1 MKNSPQLT
9 VRAPQPMCSGERRG
23 AVPSKRGAP
32 AKGEAGAEEIMSRRN
47 EMRPSIPAG
56 NRFSITPLLR

>member
-1 MKNSPQLT
+1 MNNSPQLT
-9 VRAPQPMCSGERRG
+9 VRGPQPMCSGERRR

-32 AKGEAGAEEIMSRRN
+32 AKGEAGAEEIMISCN

-56 NRFSITPLLR
+56 NRFSITLLLR